1 MGVMGAM
8 GFAAVKATCPGAGA
22 AGAAAC
28 ASGDIGAMG
37 FAAVKATGPGAGAA
51 GCLEAP
57 HPIFVGGGRRED
69 ARCVGIPAGREH
81 SGRAKVMRRK
91 TRTELA
97 KPGHR
102 NQADV
107 LVCRSALLVACF
119 LHEITSSAPVSRVP
133 RRTRTL
139 TRTVRRPA
147 RPALHLTL
155 HRPVS
160 QVSGARAA
168 AVRGSR
174 GSRLLPRCHQRTPW
188 RRHRC
193 RPCRP
198 LSPPRPRRGRRRRS
212 GPAAIGE
219 LPSRPC
225 ASPPL
230 AASLPPQAR
239 AARPARPG

>member
-1 MGVMGAM
+1 MWARP
-8 GFAAVKATCPGAGA
+8 AAWRRRTP
-22 AGAAAC
+22 
-28 ASGDIGAMG
+28 SLS
-37 FAAVKATGPGAGAA
+37 AV
-51 GCLEAP
+51 
-57 HPIFVGGGRRED
+57 VGGKM
-69 ARCVGIPAGREH
+69 
-81 SGRAKVMRRK
+81 RAASVSPRGGS
-91 TRTELA
+91 T
-97 KPGHR
+97 
-102 NQADV
+102 ADV
-107 LVCRSALLVACF
+107 LSHQAKNTDGVSEAGAPESGRCPCRSALLVACF

-155 HRPVS
+155 HRPGS
-160 QVSGARAA
+160 QVSGSRAA

>member
-1 MGVMGAM
+1 MGAM

-22 AGAAAC
+22 AGAAAY

-107 LVCRSALLVACF
+107 LVGPPCWLPVFYTKLQVA
-119 LHEITSSAPVSRVP
+119 
-133 RRTRTL
+133 
-139 TRTVRRPA
+139 
-147 RPALHLTL
+147 
-155 HRPVS
+155 
-160 QVSGARAA
+160 
-168 AVRGSR
+168 
-174 GSRLLPRCHQRTPW
+174 
-188 RRHRC
+188 
-193 RPCRP
+193 
-198 LSPPRPRRGRRRRS
+198 
-212 GPAAIGE
+212 
-219 LPSRPC
+219 LPSRAC
-225 ASPPL
+225 QGAQEL
-230 AASLPPQAR
+230 
-239 AARPARPG
+239 